1 LNYKKKK
8 RKKTSCNKGEKQEKE
23 NWIMGAELKIG
34 RDLRKVCEGERRVEF
49 YLKLEQTGTSTIY
62 QNFPVQAVLY
72 SE

>member
-1 LNYKKKK
+1 
-8 RKKTSCNKGEKQEKE
+8 
-23 NWIMGAELKIG
+23 MGAELKIG